1 MDVTIY
7 LPDEI
12 GAWAKNQELPLS
24 RMLREA
30 VENERR
36 RHDAAAR
43 LAAEAKTYMLDV
55 REPDGYGGGGDFTV
69 RFHGTLIATQ
79 DISGYG
85 STEVYRGEDGKV
97 YVHDFEGQLSRDL
110 DPDSLREI
118 VDVATYVKAMHALG
132 QVPVIDVGLA

>member
-1 MDVTIY
+1 VDVTIY

-30 VENERR
+30 VEDERR
-36 RHDAAAR
+36 RRDAAAR

-55 REPDGYGGGGDFTV
+55 REPDGD
-69 RFHGTLIATQ
+69 
-79 DISGYG
+79 G

-110 DPDSLREI
+110 DPGSLREI
-118 VDVATYVKAMHALG
+118 VDVATYVKAMRALG